1 VTDAERQPAEFWRV
15 ALAFAVAPIPSILVF
30 TLIENGFQGFGRG
43 IYLIAAL
50 GAYPPLLLLGL
61 PLYVLLH
68 REVRPRLALTCI
80 LAGVVAVLPWLLVV
94 SLMSFQPLSNNEKV
108 GSVFVVENG
117 RLTLAGLWLHMQFLA
132 KVFALGALAGA
143 VFWMIASRRVQPG

>member
-1 VTDAERQPAEFWRV
+1 MTSAAREPAPFWRV

-30 TLIENGFQGFGRG
+30 TLIESGFQGFGRG
-43 IYLIAAL
+43 IYLVAVL

-61 PLYVLLH
+61 PLYVLLY

-80 LAGVVAVLPWLLVV
+80 LAGAVAVLPWLLLV
-94 SLMSFQPLSNNEKV
+94 SLTSFQPVSSNEKI

-117 RLTLAGLWLHMQFLA
+117 RLTLAGLWLNVQFLA
-132 KVFALGALAGA
+132 KIFALGAFAGA
-143 VFWMIASRRVQPG
+143 IFWMIASRRVQPG